1 MEIAGFQ
8 RDISNMMMSL
18 EVGALS
24 SDDLDALKT
33 AEGKRGT
40 YTIKLIEMLS
50 LSVFELRNGAQ
61 HSPLSFQ
68 KSPYREYP
76 AATQMWFSKIV

>member
-40 YTIKLIEMLS
+40 YTIKLIEMIAM
-50 LSVFELRNGAQ
+50 ET
-61 HSPLSFQ
+61 
-68 KSPYREYP
+68 E
-76 AATQMWFSKIV
+76 KIHTLYEKMADCILKKVQYCKCLADETLLI